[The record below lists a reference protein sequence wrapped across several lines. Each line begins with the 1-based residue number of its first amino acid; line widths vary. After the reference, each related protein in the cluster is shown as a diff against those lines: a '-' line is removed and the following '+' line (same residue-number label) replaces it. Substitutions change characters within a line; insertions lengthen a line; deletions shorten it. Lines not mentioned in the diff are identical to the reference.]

1 LRGSI
6 GARKTKKYAVLEKE
20 VPVLKVVK
28 FFAIVTLNEFNWKK
42 EMCGDIFLK
51 V

>member
-1 LRGSI
+1 M
-6 GARKTKKYAVLEKE
+6 LEKE